1 MLPKPHINS
10 FTPSDVMEWTTVM
23 DGEDLHVM
31 PKFGPPHSATM
42 TCWCHPAWNIE
53 RYTEDAVLHN
63 VAH

>member
-1 MLPKPHINS
+1 
-10 FTPSDVMEWTTVM
+10 MEWTTVM